1 MSAKPG
7 PARHRVFTAAYHK
20 VILSQLISYRPEV
33 DTPEPL
39 CQPVN
44 IRRTHAVE
52 IRAEKRHSLSFFRC
66 VENVYQPAEA
76 VKDDIQ
82 QTCDKSVCNRII
94 TEIHFQRAVDAYAF
108 PLTGAFKQVT
118 S

>member
-1 MSAKPG
+1 M
-7 PARHRVFTAAYHK
+7 RHCSEYV
-20 VILSQLISYRPEV
+20 VISREET
-33 DTPEPL
+33 DRAF
-39 CQPVN
+39 
-44 IRRTHAVE
+44 RRT
-52 IRAEKRHSLSFFRC
+52 SRC
-66 VENVYQPAEA
+66 LPAEA